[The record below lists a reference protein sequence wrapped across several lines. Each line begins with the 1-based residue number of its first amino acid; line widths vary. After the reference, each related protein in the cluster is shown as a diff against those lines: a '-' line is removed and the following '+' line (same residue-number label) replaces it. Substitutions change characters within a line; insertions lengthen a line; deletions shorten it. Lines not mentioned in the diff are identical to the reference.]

1 MSSIMSKSVDHVNQ
15 MDSRSA
21 DADGDEVFE
30 AIHAVMHLYR
40 APRHR
45 PTTQAQAGLTHMEH
59 KVLGYF
65 SRHPGATQ
73 SDLAAHAGRDKG
85 QLARLIAGLRARG
98 LLEARTDEAD
108 RRNLRLHTTAAAAE
122 VQQAAERQARAV
134 AATAVAG
141 LSAGERTQLLA
152 LLARVRHNLDA
163 AA

>member
-1 MSSIMSKSVDHVNQ
+1 MSKSVDHVNHI
-15 MDSRSA
+15 DALPA

-40 APRHR
+40 SPRHR
-45 PTTQAQAGLTHMEH
+45 AAATAQAELTHMEH

-108 RRNLRLHTTAAAAE
+108 RRNLRLQPSAAAAQ
-122 VQQAAERQARAV
+122 VQQAAERQARVV

-141 LSAGERTQLLA
+141 LSQAERSQLLA
-152 LLARVRHNLDA
+152 LLRRVRGNLEA
-163 AA
+163 GA